1 MSTTEN
7 PGRRWPL
14 IAAAS
19 TLVVVIAGG
28 AVVFA
33 ARDDGAAAPAPT
45 TSPVTLPATPET
57 VSAPV
62 ATAPPATSAAPTTA
76 PPATVAPATA
86 APTTAPQPSTTLP
99 QPVPAPSDPRAFE
112 EQQLLGG
119 ISIPTLGVEAPLLE
133 GVRLTTLDNGPGHW
147 PGSAMPGE
155 IGNVVVAAHR
165 TSHGGPFRYIDTL
178 VAGDEVVFTTETGP
192 ITYTVTGVQVVQPD
206 ALWIVEPTETP
217 TATLFACHP
226 PGSVAQRIVVNLQM
240 AVG

>member
-1 MSTTEN
+1 
-7 PGRRWPL
+7 
-14 IAAAS
+14 
-19 TLVVVIAGG
+19 
-28 AVVFA
+28 
-33 ARDDGAAAPAPT
+33 
-45 TSPVTLPATPET
+45 
-57 VSAPV
+57 
-62 ATAPPATSAAPTTA
+62 
-76 PPATVAPATA
+76 
-86 APTTAPQPSTTLP
+86 
-99 QPVPAPSDPRAFE
+99 
-112 EQQLLGG
+112 
-119 ISIPTLGVEAPLLE
+119 
-133 GVRLTTLDNGPGHW
+133 
-147 PGSAMPGE
+147 MPGE

>member
-1 MSTTEN
+1 MSTTEH

-19 TLVVVIAGG
+19 TLVVVVAGG

-45 TSPVTLPATPET
+45 TAPVTLPATPDPEFE
-57 VSAPV
+57 PV
-62 ATAPPATSAAPTTA
+62 TTA
-76 PPATVAPATA
+76 PPATAAPATTA
-86 APTTAPQPSTTLP
+86 PPTTAPPTTDAPAPEPSTTLP
-99 QPVPAPSDPRAFE
+99 QPLPPPPDPRAFE

-119 ISIPTLGVEAPLLE
+119 ISIPTLGVDAPLLE

-178 VAGDEVVFTTETGP
+178 VEGDEVIFTTEAGP
-192 ITYTVTGVQVVQPD
+192 ITYTVTGVQIVEPD

-226 PGSVAQRIVVNLQM
+226 PGSVKQRIVVNLQM